1 LVGPTLNIVHTLQ
14 FISVAVLPLIFAI
27 TVHEAA
33 RCWVASKLGD
43 PTAKQ
48 LGRLTLNPLPHID
61 PVGTVILPIAMLV
74 LSGFIF
80 GWAKPVPVNIRNFR
94 EPRKDMAMV
103 ALAGPIS
110 NLMMALFWG
119 LMWKLAVI
127 LPGSMHWFAVPL
139 LLMGKIGIQF
149 NFILLVL
156 NLLPLPP
163 LDGSRVLSWL
173 LPTQLALKLDKIE
186 PYGAFILIGLLLL
199 GLWNV
204 LIAPVTFFLSGLVE
218 QILGL
223 TT

>member
-1 LVGPTLNIVHTLQ
+1 MVGPTLNIVHTLQ

-33 RCWVASKLGD
+33 HGWVASKLGD

>member
-1 LVGPTLNIVHTLQ
+1 MLQ

-33 RCWVASKLGD
+33 HGWVASKLGD

-48 LGRLTLNPLPHID
+48 LGRLTFNPLPHID
-61 PVGTVILPIAMLV
+61 PVGTIILPIAMLV

-80 GWAKPVPVNIRNFR
+80 GWAKPVPVNTRNFR

-103 ALAGPIS
+103 ALAGPAS

-119 LMWKLAVI
+119 LMWKLAMI
-127 LPGSMHWFAVPL
+127 LPDSMYWFAVPL

-186 PYGAFILIGLLLL
+186 PYGAFILIGLLYL
-199 GLWNV
+199 GLLKAV
-204 LIAPVTFFLSGLVE
+204 IAPMTYFFSGLVE
-218 QILGL
+218 QLLGL

>member
-1 LVGPTLNIVHTLQ
+1 MNIVHTLQ

-33 RCWVASKLGD
+33 HGWVASKLGD

-204 LIAPVTFFLSGLVE
+204 LIAPVTFFLSGVVE

>member
-1 LVGPTLNIVHTLQ
+1 
-14 FISVAVLPLIFAI
+14 
-27 TVHEAA
+27 
-33 RCWVASKLGD
+33 
-43 PTAKQ
+43 
-48 LGRLTLNPLPHID
+48 
-61 PVGTVILPIAMLV
+61 
-74 LSGFIF
+74 
-80 GWAKPVPVNIRNFR
+80 
-94 EPRKDMAMV
+94 
-103 ALAGPIS
+103 
-110 NLMMALFWG
+110 
-119 LMWKLAVI
+119 
-127 LPGSMHWFAVPL
+127 MHWFAVPL

>member
-1 LVGPTLNIVHTLQ
+1 MNIVHTLQ

-33 RCWVASKLGD
+33 HGWVASKLGD

>member
-33 RCWVASKLGD
+33 HGWVASKLGD

-204 LIAPVTFFLSGLVE
+204 LIAPVTFFLSGVVE

>member
-33 RCWVASKLGD
+33 HGWVASKLGD

>member
-1 LVGPTLNIVHTLQ
+1 LNIVHTLQ

-33 RCWVASKLGD
+33 HGWVASKLGD

-204 LIAPVTFFLSGLVE
+204 LIAPVTFFLSGVVE

>member
-1 LVGPTLNIVHTLQ
+1 MVGPTLNITDTLQ

-33 RCWVASKLGD
+33 HGWVASKLGD

-61 PVGTVILPIAMLV
+61 PVGTIILPIAMLV

-103 ALAGPIS
+103 ALAGPAS

-119 LMWKLAVI
+119 FMWKLAMI
-127 LPGSMHWFAVPL
+127 LPDSMYWFAVPL

-163 LDGSRVLSWL
+163 LDASRVLSWL
-173 LPTQLALKLDKIE
+173 LPTRLALKLDEIE

-204 LIAPVTFFLSGLVE
+204 LIAPMTFFLSGIVE

-223 TT
+223 TM

>member
-1 LVGPTLNIVHTLQ
+1 MNIVQTLQ

-33 RCWVASKLGD
+33 HGWVAFKRGD
-43 PTAKQ
+43 STAKQ

-61 PVGTVILPIAMLV
+61 PVGTIILPLAMLL

-80 GWAKPVPVNIRNFR
+80 GWAKPVPVNVRNLR
-94 EPRKDMAMV
+94 EPRKDMALV
-103 ALAGPIS
+103 ALAGPAS
-110 NLMMALFWG
+110 NLLMALFWG
-119 LMWKLAVI
+119 GMWKLAMI
-127 LPGSMHWFAVPL
+127 LPDSMRWFAVPL
-139 LLMGKIGIQF
+139 LLMGKIGISF
-149 NFILLVL
+149 NLILMVL

-173 LPTQLALKLDKIE
+173 LPTSLALKLDKIE
-186 PYGAFILIGLLLL
+186 PYGAFILIGLLML

-204 LIAPVTFFLSGLVE
+204 LIAPVTFFFSDLIE

-223 TT
+223 TI